1 MTENKEINISPVQ
14 YVTIKSKSPLFKG
27 TEAATAIEKIEVEE
41 NGFSLVSQKDLYNV
55 GDKAVYIQPDYNL
68 SEQPLFESF
77 IRPGGDPKKSR
88 LGSNNRIRAIKF
100 NLHTGDDNPVYSV
113 GILLP
118 LSEVESYYGK
128 SKTEEEL
135 VKVMDIKK
143 WEEPDTTNGLNHGRS
158 KPFPNGMYKTDET
171 NINNL
176 WGKIKYPIT
185 LVGSEK
191 CDGSSTTLFSRINP
205 ATKEVTDGI
214 CSRQLLKPLVYTKVV
229 GFNKPNFFKQLFDTI
244 ATKLK
249 LSKTPD
255 YNIYEEVES
264 EDSFVVL
271 SKPYLEKFSDYCKE
285 NNLSL
290 ALRAEANGVGF
301 KGSGNKNNP
310 ASKESSNLKF
320 FGLDDYST
328 GTTIPMGEVALQDVL
343 DALEFQRC
351 KIVFRKTFF
360 SKEELVKECEDYFAD
375 NLIEGIVVR
384 TMDHRFSAKF
394 MNNLYDSKK

>member
-14 YVTIKSKSPLFKG
+14 YVTIKSKSTLFKG
-27 TEAATAIEKIEVEE
+27 TEAATSIEKIEVEE

-77 IRPGGDPKKSR
+77 IRPMGDPKKSR

-100 NLHTGDDNPVYSV
+100 NLHTGDDAPVYSV

-118 LSEVESYYGK
+118 LNEVETYYGK
-128 SKTEEEL
+128 DKTEEEL
-135 VKVMDIKK
+135 VKSMDIKK
-143 WEEPDTTNGLNHGRS
+143 WEEPDNTHGLNHGKS

-191 CDGSSTTLFSRINP
+191 CDGSSTTLFSKINP
-205 ATKEVTDGI
+205 TTKEVTDGI
-214 CSRQLLKPLVYTKVV
+214 CSRQLLKPLRYTKVV
-229 GFNKPNFFKQLFDTI
+229 GFNKPNIFKKLFDTI
-244 ATKLK
+244 VTKLK

-271 SKPYLEKFSDYCKE
+271 AKPYLEKFSAYCKE
-285 NNLSL
+285 KNLSL
-290 ALRAEANGVGF
+290 ALRAEANGAGF

-320 FGLDDYST
+320 FGLDDYSS
-328 GTTIPMGEVALQDVL
+328 GTTIPMGEVDLQNVL
-343 DALEFQRC
+343 DDLEFTRC

-360 SKEELVKECEDYFAD
+360 SKEELVKECEDYFTD

-384 TMDHRFSAKF
+384 TMDHKFSAKI
-394 MNNLYDSKK
+394 MNLFYDSKK